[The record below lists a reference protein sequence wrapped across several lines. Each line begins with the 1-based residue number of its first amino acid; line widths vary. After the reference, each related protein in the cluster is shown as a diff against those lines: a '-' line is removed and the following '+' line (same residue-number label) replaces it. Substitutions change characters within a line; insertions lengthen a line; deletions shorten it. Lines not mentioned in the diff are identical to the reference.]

1 MFLLPVTTLVGYG
14 NILFHLQLRCHGLFI
29 ISNKSFKKIWRFSKI
44 FLHIQSKIL
53 LVIRHQ
59 SEILKYEIQT
69 FSLSFSEN
77 IAKESKSTKLY
88 SCIIRVWSLFCS
100 TRVYANLHFLP
111 ILQENQ
117 CLSFCAFCV
126 LCLFCV
132 ELNVIFIICNTYI
145 IIVYT
150 SVR

>member
-1 MFLLPVTTLVGYG
+1 MFLLPVTTSVGYG

-77 IAKESKSTKLY
+77 IAKESKSKKVELKIKFKCLFTKLY

-111 ILQENQ
+111 IL
-117 CLSFCAFCV
+117 
-126 LCLFCV
+126 
-132 ELNVIFIICNTYI
+132 
-145 IIVYT
+145 
-150 SVR
+150 